1 MAKRIPDTTEY
12 LPGVIYEL
20 QVCVDDNWEP
30 FYVGETTNPGR
41 RLREHQL
48 SAQAANEHSTFVY
61 RSIAVFEA
69 EKLEWRMI
77 TVHEYGTEGPEAAE
91 DEHIMM
97 LLRQGV
103 RLTNEKKGNANWM
116 TERVA
121 QAEDMVR
128 RKINSYQEYKRAITQ
143 EQLRERQQRWL
154 AEDATD
160 HRALPGSALCHRAL
174 PDSYY
179 QKVEAEAEQRA
190 LAEQARQQ
198 RAARRE
204 ESVRAARAV
213 QIAEWEARND

>member
-1 MAKRIPDTTEY
+1 MAKRIPDTNEY
-12 LPGVIYEL
+12 LPGVIYQL
-20 QVCVDDNWEP
+20 QVCVDHTWEP
-30 FYVGETTNPGR
+30 FYVGETTNPDR

-48 SAQAANEHSTFVY
+48 RAQVATENSTFVY
-61 RSIAVFEA
+61 RSIRYAFEPA
-69 EKLEWRMI
+69 GLPWRMI

-103 RLTNEKKGNANWM
+103 VLTNEKKGNVNWM
-116 TERVA
+116 AERVA

-128 RKINSYQEYKRAITQ
+128 RNITSYREYKAVITA
-143 EQLRERQQRWL
+143 EQLRERHQDWL
-154 AEDATD
+154 AEAATE
-160 HRALPGSALCHRAL
+160 RRAL

>member
-1 MAKRIPDTTEY
+1 MAKRIPDTNEY

-20 QVCVDDNWEP
+20 QVCVDENWEP

-48 SAQAANEHSTFVY
+48 NAQSATEHSTFVY

-69 EKLEWRMI
+69 EKLEWRMM
-77 TVHEYGTEGPEAAE
+77 TVCEYGTEGPEAGE

-128 RKINSYQEYKRAITQ
+128 RKINNYQEYKRVITA
-143 EQLRERQQRWL
+143 EQHHERQQRWL
-154 AEDATD
+154 AEDATE
-160 HRALPGSALCHRAL
+160 HRAL
-174 PDSYY
+174 PDKFYRE
-179 QKVEAEAEQRA
+179 VEERAERMA
-190 LAEQARQQ
+190 LEEQAKKQ

-213 QIAEWEARND
+213 QIAEWERKQQSGDNNEQH